1 MMLAILRKPFEETL
15 AVNTILVFT
24 LAVAATL
31 NAWCL
36 SAYL

>member
-1 MMLAILRKPFEETL
+1 MILRQHFEEPL

-24 LAVAATL
+24 LAVAASL

>member
-1 MMLAILRKPFEETL
+1 MIRTILTQSFGEHL
-15 AVNTILVFT
+15 SVNTILVFT